1 LPVALKHQLISPY
14 TSFVAV
20 EQRISRPHETRLKKH
35 PVPNL
40 RPRGQTAQT
49 YAWPRTATPAALQLL
64 SGLVALLVAMFLLGS
79 GGWIHLKAELA
90 QVLIARAWSAPL
102 SADLNPAKPWPW
114 ADTHP
119 IARIQVPGHKVDQ
132 YVLAGQQGNALAF
145 GPGHVSESALPGQ
158 PGTTII
164 AGHRDTHF
172 DFIRDLQDGDR
183 LSLTDREQQQYQYQ
197 VVGHY
202 VADSDTQ
209 SLQGNDDDLLL
220 VTCYP
225 FDAINPGGPLR
236 YVVRARQIN
245 I

>member
-1 LPVALKHQLISPY
+1 ML
-14 TSFVAV
+14 
-20 EQRISRPHETRLKKH
+20 
-35 PVPNL
+35 
-40 RPRGQTAQT
+40 
-49 YAWPRTATPAALQLL
+49 
-64 SGLVALLVAMFLLGS
+64 ALLVAIFQLGS
-79 GGWIHLKAELA
+79 GGWIHLKAGLA

-114 ADTHP
+114 ADTYP
-119 IARIQVPGHKVDQ
+119 VARIQVPGREVDQ

-172 DFIRDLQDGDR
+172 DFIRDLQDGDL
-183 LSLTDREQQQYQYQ
+183 LSLTDSKQQRYQYQ

-209 SLQGNDDDLLL
+209 SLQDNDDDLLL

-225 FDAINPGGPLR
+225 FDAISPGGPLR
-236 YVVRARQIN
+236 YVVRAQQIL
-245 I
+245 